1 MFLKLVEIISRYYYS
16 VSNKISQY
24 LFQETEIIQLN
35 KSPLRF
41 IYYYYILNYYLD
53 DSLEV
58 ILNRLF
64 RIYTDYNSIAYYEFS
79 YRDNNM
85 IRSSILRGE
94 IKDVFNYT
102 RFNKESDKLMV
113 IMKCNIT
120 IDGTS
125 SNIRNIIRKY
135 DTKTKLYN
143 IIYYNFY
150 NDLMVGYKDIN
161 IQIGN
166 KDFNVR
172 NMDKDLSIE
181 DA

>member
-24 LFQETEIIQLN
+24 LFQETEIIPLN
-35 KSPLRF
+35 KSPLRY

-53 DSLEV
+53 NSLEV

-64 RIYTDYNSIAYYEFS
+64 KIYTDYNYPLYYEFS

-94 IKDVFNYT
+94 IKDVFDYT

-125 SNIRNIIRKY
+125 NNIRNIIRKY

-150 NDLMVGYKDIN
+150 NDLLIDYKDIN
-161 IQIGN
+161 IQLGN
-166 KDFNVR
+166 NSFNVR
-172 NMDKDLSIE
+172 SMDKDLSIE

>member
-16 VSNKISQY
+16 VSNKVSRY

-35 KSPLRF
+35 KSPIRY
-41 IYYYYILNYYLD
+41 IYYYYILNYYLNN
-53 DSLEV
+53 SLEK

-64 RIYTDYNSIAYYEFS
+64 KIYTDYNNIAYYEFS

-120 IDGTS
+120 IDGIS
-125 SNIRNIIRKY
+125 SNIRHIIRKY
-135 DTKTKLYN
+135 DTKTKLYD

-150 NDLMVGYKDIN
+150 NDLIVSYKDIN
-161 IQIGN
+161 IEIGKN
-166 KDFNVR
+166 NYNVR
-172 NMDKDLSIE
+172 GIDKDLSIE
-181 DA
+181 DT